1 MLDEYKDFDNIVY
14 SQLKG
19 ALKKGLSHAYLF
31 NTNENVYAE
40 KMIISFISGILCKE
54 HESLDEYKKCSVC
67 KKIEH
72 GNHMDLKKIYP
83 DGLWIKKE
91 QLEELQKDF
100 SKKPVESDKK
110 VYIIYEV
117 EKLNKSA
124 ANSLLKFLEE
134 PEEGIIAILI
144 TNNINLV
151 ISTIVSRCQ
160 IINFKKNNV
169 EEYINSLDNKENSTI
184 DKIMFSVFK
193 ITNQNNIT
201 KENIEFANN
210 VVKFVENYEN
220 YGKKIILT
228 SKNYFINYIEDKVL
242 IINFFECLILF
253 YRDVIEYKL
262 YNKIDYYNDYKNI
275 IEKISNTKSLENL
288 ISKLNKIIEAEIYI
302 KNNANINLLIDS
314 LIISMEE
321 QYD

>member
-1 MLDEYKDFDNIVY
+1 MLDEYKNFDNIVY
-14 SQLKG
+14 FQLKG
-19 ALKKGLSHAYLF
+19 AIKKGLSHAYLF

-40 KMIISFISGILCKE
+40 KMIISFIKKILCNE
-54 HESLDEYKKCSVC
+54 HKTIDESNDCDIC
-67 KKIEH
+67 KKIDD
-72 GNHMDLKKIYP
+72 GNHMDLKKVYP

-100 SKKPVESDKK
+100 GKKPVESDKK

-151 ISTIVSRCQ
+151 LTTIVSRCQ
-160 IINFKKNNV
+160 VINFKKNNV
-169 EEYINSLDNKENSTI
+169 EEYISSLESKENITI
-184 DKIMFSVFK
+184 NKIMFTVFK
-193 ITNQNNIT
+193 ITNSTSIT
-201 KENIEFANN
+201 DENKKFINN
-210 VVKFVENYEN
+210 VIRFVEKYEN
-220 YGKKIILT
+220 DGKKLILT
-228 SKNYFINYIEDKVL
+228 AKNYFIDYIEDKNL
-242 IINFFECLILF
+242 IINFFECIILF

-262 YNKIDYYNDYKNI
+262 NNKLIYYDDYEELIKKISNKRDLKNI
-275 IEKISNTKSLENL
+275 IN
-288 ISKLNKIIEAEIYI
+288 KLNKIIEAELYI
-302 KNNANINLLIDS
+302 KNNANINLLVDS

-321 QYD
+321 